1 MTAGEEPRRDG
12 RVARRQGTREVI
24 MTAAI
29 ELFAER
35 GVTSTSTDDIA
46 AKAGIAKGSIYYNFA
61 SKAGLVEAIMEQNS
75 RLMADSLTAGTRG
88 LRGRELRA
96 AVVRVLLRL
105 VHEHSFAARMMVAE
119 LFRTER
125 SWRES
130 IRVWR
135 EIALS
140 PLIDDLQSERGD
152 DSRPAASLQAAA
164 IVGATLVTG
173 LEWLVFS
180 PEHSFDE
187 VVAAV
192 LETLGLRGPAGGDAQ
207 ERWTP
212 PRHA

>member
-1 MTAGEEPRRDG
+1 MSSVAAEPKQDG
-12 RVARRQGTREVI
+12 RVARRRGTRELI
-24 MTAAI
+24 MAAAI

-46 AKAGIAKGSIYYNFA
+46 EKAGIAKGSIYYNFS

-75 RLMADSLTAGTRG
+75 RLMADSLAAAARG
-88 LRGRELRA
+88 KHGVELRA
-96 AVVRVLLRL
+96 AMVRALLTL
-105 VHEHSFAARMMVAE
+105 VHEHTFAARMMVAE

-130 IRVWR
+130 IRTWR

-140 PLIDDLQSERGD
+140 PLIDDLVAERTDG
-152 DSRPAASLQAAA
+152 SRGAAALQGAA

-180 PEHSFDE
+180 PEHSFEE
-187 VVAAV
+187 VVDAV
-192 LETLGLRGPAGGDAQ
+192 LETLALRGS
-207 ERWTP
+207 
-212 PRHA
+212 

>member
-1 MTAGEEPRRDG
+1 MSSVASEPKQDG
-12 RVARRQGTREVI
+12 RVARRRGTRELI
-24 MTAAI
+24 MAAAI

-46 AKAGIAKGSIYYNFA
+46 EKAGIAKGSIYYNFS

-75 RLMADSLTAGTRG
+75 RLMADSLAAAARG
-88 LRGRELRA
+88 KHGVELRA
-96 AVVRVLLRL
+96 AMVRALLTL
-105 VHEHSFAARMMVAE
+105 VHEHTFAARMMVAE

-130 IRVWR
+130 IRTWR

-140 PLIDDLQSERGD
+140 PLIDDLAAERTDG
-152 DSRPAASLQAAA
+152 SRGAAALQGAA

-180 PEHSFDE
+180 PEHSFEE
-187 VVAAV
+187 VVDAV
-192 LETLGLRGPAGGDAQ
+192 LETLALPGS
-207 ERWTP
+207 
-212 PRHA
+212 